1 MNDGITDIAGIAIP
15 STHPVFLTVVGV
27 HVVLGLACLITGLV
41 AMLSPKA
48 TGRHPRYGT
57 IYFWNLVAVFLTASS
72 LAAVRWAEDYHLF
85 ALGAVSLA
93 AAYLGR
99 RARRH
104 RYRDW
109 ARLHIAGMG
118 TSYLFLLIAFYVD
131 NGKSLPLWKD
141 LPAAAYWL
149 IPAIVGIPMIVRAL
163 LRHPLAH
170 RPNSL

>member
-1 MNDGITDIAGIAIP
+1 
-15 STHPVFLTVVGV
+15 
-27 HVVLGLACLITGLV
+27 
-41 AMLSPKA
+41 
-48 TGRHPRYGT
+48 
-57 IYFWNLVAVFLTASS
+57 
-72 LAAVRWAEDYHLF
+72 
-85 ALGAVSLA
+85 
-93 AAYLGR
+93 
-99 RARRH
+99 
-104 RYRDW
+104 
-109 ARLHIAGMG
+109 MG